1 MQRYFVKN
9 INNDNVYLDD
19 GDIHH
24 VKNVM
29 RMNVD
34 DIIECVYDEK
44 LYRAKIKNIEPLEIK
59 VIEKK
64 EISYFLKPYIVMI
77 IPLLVEQKMDFIFQK
92 CTELGVDEFYIYD
105 AVRSKIKIDQEKY
118 EKKVN
123 RWSKICKEASEQ
135 SHRIDIPKIE
145 GIYKLKDLKDCPGCN
160 IICSTKKTENFKN
173 VLKKNINCD
182 RINIVV
188 GPEGGFDDKEEE
200 ILVSFNYFRASL
212 GPNVLRVETAPLCA
226 FSFINYEFME

>member
-34 DIIECVYDEK
+34 DIIECVYDKK

-64 EISYFLKPYIVMI
+64 EISYFLKAYIVMI

-145 GIYKLKDLKDCPGCN
+145 GIYKLKDLKDCPGYN

-226 FSFINYEFME
+226 LSFINYEFME

>member
-34 DIIECVYDEK
+34 DIIECVYDTK

-226 FSFINYEFME
+226 LSFINYEFME

>member
-34 DIIECVYDEK
+34 DIIECVYDKK

-145 GIYKLKDLKDCPGCN
+145 GMYKLKDLKDCPGCN

-226 FSFINYEFME
+226 LSFINYEFME